1 MAYVPGFEND
11 VFISFGHIDNETPSK
26 DWVTELHAYIQGK
39 LRQTCNA
46 EVQVWR
52 DLRLDGQDRLEPT
65 LQTEIARSAMFVS
78 VLSPGYAQSPWCSSE
93 VAWFLSA
100 NQFDVSV
107 DNKSRIAR
115 IVKSPLLDVPW
126 PAGLEDGTLHY
137 RFFDKDKQSGR
148 VREFS
153 AWPASPTRNDFNN
166 MCDEVT
172 QGIAGVLRRM
182 RRLRAPVG
190 PAGPAAKVVFLADVT
205 SDVREARKCVM
216 AELRDR
222 NCQVVEASATSDRPA
237 AESAQ
242 QTAASADKAD
252 LTVHILGRYRG
263 VIPEASSESI
273 VEMQIRVVRE
283 ARATRAAARPLLQL
297 LWCPDID
304 ADRDAELEKLL
315 GQLEATETDSHSIE
329 IIRGPLSKF
338 KEALLDILSRRA
350 VEADPAPHTRSVFLL
365 CHRHDIAD
373 PELLQIRS
381 WFLEQG
387 YPADL
392 PVYQGDMAKL
402 LQAEEENIL
411 ECNATVIFYGSA
423 EDAWVRE
430 KRRSVQ
436 KVWAKQPMADGRR
449 RAVYLARPEDDLKQA
464 QYLKVPNRVVR
475 EKDSFPPLLVLGDCG
490 PFDPEKLAPL
500 TDGPR

>member
-26 DWVTELHAYIQGK
+26 DWVTELHGFILGK
-39 LRQTCNA
+39 LRQTCGKD
-46 EVQVWR
+46 VQVWR
-52 DLRLDGQDRLEPT
+52 DPRLDGQDRLEPT
-65 LQTEIARSAMFVS
+65 LKAQIAASAMFVS
-78 VLSPGYAQSPWCSSE
+78 VLSPGYAQSQWCGDE
-93 VAWFLSA
+93 VAWFIGA
-100 NQFDVSV
+100 NGSDVSV
-107 DNKSRIAR
+107 DNKSRIVRA
-115 IVKSPLLDVPW
+115 VKSPLIDVPW

-137 RFFDKDKQSGR
+137 KFFDQDEQSLR
-148 VREFS
+148 TREFS
-153 AWPASPTRNDFNN
+153 AAATAPTRNDFDRV
-166 MCDEVT
+166 CEELT
-172 QGIAGVLRRM
+172 QGIATVLRRM
-182 RRLRAPVG
+182 RRRRAPVV
-190 PAGPAAKVVFLADVT
+190 PAGPAAKVVFVADVT

-222 NCQVVEASATSDRPA
+222 NCQVVEAAATSDRPA

-242 QTAASADKAD
+242 QTAASADQAD

-283 ARATRAAARPLLQL
+283 ARTARAADRPLLQL

-315 GQLEATETDSHSIE
+315 GQLEASETDSDSIE

-350 VEADPAPHTRSVFLL
+350 VEADPAPHTRSIFLL

-411 ECNATVIFYGSA
+411 EAPQRPEGLGQA
-423 EDAWVRE
+423 AH
-430 KRRSVQ
+430 
-436 KVWAKQPMADGRR
+436 GRR
-449 RAVYLARPEDDLKQA
+449 PPSRRLSRSPRRRPEAGPVPQGAESRLARE
-464 QYLKVPNRVVR
+464 
-475 EKDSFPPLLVLGDCG
+475 G
-490 PFDPEKLAPL
+490 
-500 TDGPR
+500 